1 MGVHSPGVETLEG
14 GMHTCIASEALPF
27 DAGDPEWVADLF
39 DTLRAG
45 GLDAVVG
52 QLDEVLRLMRKA
64 AKARRMLAT
73 VDPMLLH
80 EGLALCESRG
90 GSTR

>member
-1 MGVHSPGVETLEG
+1 MGVHSPGVETLER
-14 GMHTCIASEALPF
+14 GMRTCTPSETLPF
-27 DAGDPEWVADLF
+27 EAGDPAWVADLF

-45 GLDAVVG
+45 DLDAIVDR
-52 QLDEVLRLMRKA
+52 LDEVLRLMRKA

-90 GSTR
+90 GATR